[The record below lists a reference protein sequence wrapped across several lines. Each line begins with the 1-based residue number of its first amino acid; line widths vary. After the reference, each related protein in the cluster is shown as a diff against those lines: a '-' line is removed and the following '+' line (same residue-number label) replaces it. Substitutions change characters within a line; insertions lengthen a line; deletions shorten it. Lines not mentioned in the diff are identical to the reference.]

1 MAREAETGIQM
12 ARENHPD
19 LILMDIQLP
28 GMDGIAATRKIREDK
43 DIKDIPIVAL
53 SSYAMQRDKEKAE
66 AAGCTGYI
74 TKPIDTRT
82 FSETLASF

>member
-1 MAREAETGIQM
+1 
-12 ARENHPD
+12 
-19 LILMDIQLP
+19 
-28 GMDGIAATRKIREDK
+28 MDGIAATRKIREDK